1 MVTTVKKKSS
11 ASKTKE
17 KSSASANG
25 AKPKAAAPAR
35 KRYSVTDAG
44 MSVPRLFDDDRAR
57 RACDVFGFTGD
68 GTIEMA
74 GDINI
79 TWAYPN
85 RVVAWHRH
93 QHQTDHW
100 FVIKGNLKVGL
111 LDDAKNVRWVYLSDN
126 NRRVLSI
133 PPGVWHGYMSL
144 GEEETIL
151 LYYITSKYDEK
162 HPDEERMTPE
172 ASGVDWGIEVK

>member
-1 MVTTVKKKSS
+1 M
-11 ASKTKE
+11 AKTKA
-17 KSSASANG
+17 KAAVRAKASANG
-25 AKPKAAAPAR
+25 QRPPVKAARR
-35 KRYSVTDAG
+35 KFTVQDASL
-44 MSVPRLFDDDRAR
+44 SVPRLFDDDRAR
-57 RACDVFGFTGD
+57 RACDVFGFTDD
-68 GTIEMA
+68 GTVEMA

-111 LDDAKNVRWVYLSDN
+111 MDDDRNVKWVYLSDN

-144 GEEETIL
+144 GEDETIL
-151 LYYITSKYDEK
+151 MYYITSKYDEK

-172 ASGVDWGIEVK
+172 ESGVDWSVPVK

>member
-1 MVTTVKKKSS
+1 MEDDV
-11 ASKTKE
+11 AKTKAAV
-17 KSSASANG
+17 KSKASANG
-25 AKPKAAAPAR
+25 HRPAARKPAR
-35 KRYSVTDAG
+35 KQYTVNDAQL
-44 MSVPRLFDDDRAR
+44 SEPRLFDDDRAR

-68 GTIEMA
+68 GSVEMA

-93 QHQTDHW
+93 RKQTDHW

-111 LDDAKNVRWVYLSDN
+111 MDAAKNVKWVYLSDN

-144 GEEETIL
+144 GEDETIL
-151 LYYITSKYDEK
+151 MYYITSKYDEK
-162 HPDEERMTPE
+162 NPDEERMTPE
-172 ASGVDWGIEVK
+172 ESGVDWSVPVK